1 MKKSEISWLVPFSAF
16 LLAVALL
23 FAANPLS
30 RISLAIQDLLYQMPG
45 KVLDGLYILPADIS
59 PEGGSAHLRKETA
72 MILAALNAD
81 PDARP
86 AVIGVDLP
94 FYGRS
99 AQDADLALEEAAGAD
114 NIVLSSL
121 IHYDHQILR
130 DRGRLVLSGTDIS
143 GIQAP
148 VPPLDTIAAN
158 GFTNVFLDND
168 GRVRHGMLRAEYEGQ
183 TYAHFAYAVYEK
195 YLAGRGE
202 TASLP
207 PMDGQGMWY
216 VDFSGKPGAFSLGIT
231 WRDVLEGKVPAAS
244 FKDSVVLLTAPSQEA
259 EVFHTPLGPESA
271 TEVYMN
277 MIQHLMRG
285 DYKRQTPLWIQI
297 PVLLLLLCAC
307 QFANLKGTLPSILAL
322 AGGVVIW
329 PILCVILYHAGLV
342 LDPLYPPLFVAALF
356 LYHLAYDG
364 IIEMRGRIQV
374 RKKLR
379 RYLSPSTANKLLLN
393 HVSLERPEKREIA
406 VLFVD
411 IRGFTPLSES
421 LAPRQMAQVL
431 REYLT
436 LTSSAIFNNG
446 GTLDKF
452 IGDATMG
459 FFNAPLPQEDF
470 VYHAVKAAVEI
481 AAGGERIRETI
492 QKRFGRNIYFGVGV
506 HFGNAVVGEIG
517 PDYRKD
523 YTAIGDTVNTASRL
537 ESNAKAGEV
546 LVSLKVC
553 EALQGRL
560 KASFVGERQIKGKS
574 KPMML
579 YRVESL
585 DGVALPAP
593 PKPAAPPPIPG

>member
-1 MKKSEISWLVPFSAF
+1 MKKTQISWMIPFSAF
-16 LLAVALL
+16 LLAAALL
-23 FAANPLS
+23 FAVNPFS
-30 RISLAIQDLLYQMPG
+30 RASFAIQDLIYQMPG
-45 KVLDGLYILPADIS
+45 KVLDGLYILPAELS
-59 PEGGSAHLRKETA
+59 PSDGNARLRKETA
-72 MILAALNAD
+72 AILAALNAN

-86 AVIGVDLP
+86 AVIGVDVPL
-94 FYGRS
+94 YGRS
-99 AQDADLALEEAAGAD
+99 AQDIDAALEKVAGAP

-130 DRGRLVLSGTDIS
+130 DRGRLVLSGTAIS
-143 GIQAP
+143 GIQDP
-148 VPPLDTIAAN
+148 VPPLDIMAAH
-158 GFTNVFLDND
+158 GFTNVFLDSD
-168 GRVRHGMLRAEYEGQ
+168 GRMRHGMLRAEYEGQ
-183 TYAHFAYAVYEK
+183 TCPHFAYAVYEK
-195 YLAGRGE
+195 YLEARGQ
-202 TASLP
+202 TPSLP
-207 PMDGQGMWY
+207 PLDRQDMWY
-216 VDFSGKPGAFSLGIT
+216 VDFRGKPGAFTLGVT
-231 WRDVLEGKVPAAS
+231 WRDIVEGRVPAAS
-244 FKDSVVLLTAPSQEA
+244 FKDAVVLLTASPQSA
-259 EVFHTPLGPESA
+259 EMFHTPLGLESG
-271 TEVYMN
+271 TEIYVN
-277 MIQHLMRG
+277 MIQNLIRG
-285 DYKRQTPLWIQI
+285 NYKRTVPLWIQI

-307 QFANLKGTLPSILAL
+307 QFANVRGTLPAVLAL
-322 AGGVVIW
+322 AGGVLIW
-329 PILCVILYHAGLV
+329 PILCVVLYHLGLV
-342 LDPLYPPLFVAALF
+342 LEPLYPPLFVAALF
-356 LYHLAYDG
+356 LHHLAYDG
-364 IIEMRGRIQV
+364 IAEMRGRIQV

-379 RYLSPSTANKLLLN
+379 RYLSPATANQLLLN

-421 LAPRQMAQVL
+421 LAPRQMAEVL
-431 REYLT
+431 KEYLT
-436 LTSSAIFNNG
+436 LTSSAIFQNG
-446 GTLDKF
+446 GTVDKF

-459 FFNAPLPQEDF
+459 FFNAPLPQEDY

-481 AAGGERIRETI
+481 AAGGDRIRESI

-537 ESNAKAGEV
+537 ESNAKPGEV

-585 DGVALPAP
+585 DGVALPPP
-593 PKPAAPPPIPG
+593 PKAGTASG